1 MLDQCSTVVD
11 LLPRLADP
19 ADWLAGLLGNF
30 VSHGYD
36 PEASVIRHGL
46 TGDGIV
52 PNYIIQEP
60 GRSVILQ
67 IGLMQVQLTQ
77 YPHRTFSG
85 RNHRELIELDD
96 LEWRDDH
103 WSAETITFAETK
115 ALLARLSKHH
125 GIH

>member
-1 MLDQCSTVVD
+1 MLDQSSTVVD

-19 ADWLAGLLGNF
+19 AAWLTGLLSNF

-60 GRSVILQ
+60 SRPVVLQ
-67 IGLMQVQLTQ
+67 IGSFKTQLAE

-85 RNHRELIELDD
+85 RNHRELVELDD
-96 LEWRDDH
+96 LEWQDDH
-103 WSAETITFAETK
+103 WSTETITFAEAK
-115 ALLARLSKHH
+115 NLLARLHKHRGVH
-125 GIH
+125 